1 MKSTVISTL
10 LVGALVASDVT
21 AFGFSRK
28 EAIKND
34 SKDIVHQ
41 VKGGIKDASGDVRDA
56 ARSTGN
62 RARNAAESAGDSA
75 RDAAHSAGNSAR
87 HAGRDARDAA
97 RSTGNSAR
105 RAGRD
110 ARNAA
115 RSGSSYDGYSYNDLD
130 DGSNDYEEDLEGKVW
145 RAKQAIRE
153 RQAGYEDIS
162 RSRAAC
168 QHAQLIAHEHNAQS
182 LTFAYR
188 FYTYFHAMHTGL
200 SGGDY
205 DYGYDAEHAAHKT
218 GSFFDKLRG
227 KTSSAESD
235 AENYARGGAR
245 NVRNAGRD

>member
-1 MKSTVISTL
+1 MKSAVISTL

-21 AFGFSRK
+21 AFGFSRR
-28 EAIKND
+28 EAVKHDVND
-34 SKDIVHQ
+34 IGHQ

-56 ARSTGN
+56 ARNTGN

-75 RDAAHSAGNSAR
+75 RNAAHSAGDSAR

-110 ARNAA
+110 ARNSV
-115 RSGSSYDGYSYNDLD
+115 RSSGSSYDGYSYNDLD

-162 RSRAAC
+162 RSRGKQYIC
-168 QHAQLIAHEHNAQS
+168 SVLQL
-182 LTFAYR
+182 R
-188 FYTYFHAMHTGL
+188 
-200 SGGDY
+200 
-205 DYGYDAEHAAHKT
+205 
-218 GSFFDKLRG
+218 
-227 KTSSAESD
+227 
-235 AENYARGGAR
+235 
-245 NVRNAGRD
+245 